1 MKSNIY
7 HSIMIKD
14 ITNDMVKTKIV
25 VSGWVQNIRDHGGV
39 LFLDLRDT
47 TGVLQT
53 VSNDDEMFK
62 GLARESVV
70 KLEGTLRKR
79 DKDTINEKLKSGE
92 VELLVDKLEILGTS
106 LHELPFEIISSKQVQ
121 EDIRLKYRYLDMRND
136 KVKSNILLR
145 SEILHY
151 LRNKMYDLGFT
162 EVQTPILTTSSP
174 EGARDFVVPSR
185 NFKGKFYALPQAPQI
200 YKELLMVGGIGKYFQ
215 VAPCFRDEDARRDRT
230 LEFYQLDLE
239 MSFITEEEVL
249 ELGENIFYDVFTKY
263 SDKEVSKK
271 PFRRIDYMDSMEMYG
286 TDKPD
291 LRNPLVI
298 KDISR
303 VLKNT
308 TFGPFKS
315 SVVKA
320 IVVDGIG
327 DKSNSWFNEV
337 VDYASSVGMPGIG
350 YLTLC
355 KDGTFK
361 GPIDKFLTD
370 KERKELIEYL
380 NMKENSVVFFIA
392 NKVKKVAQ
400 KFAGLIRI
408 ELGKKLDLIDE
419 NKIELCII
427 NNFPMFEY
435 DDKLR
440 KYEFCHNPFSLPHD
454 TKIEYNKDNVEKV
467 LAYQYDFVCNGNE
480 MASGAIRNNDLDS
493 LVKGFEVVGYTRD
506 EVEKRFSSLF
516 TAFKYGCP
524 PHGGMALGIDRIL
537 MIIKDEINLREVQAF
552 PTSTSGQDLM
562 MGSPS
567 VLDKKQLDELGIK
580 IKEE

>member
-1 MKSNIY
+1 
-7 HSIMIKD
+7 
-14 ITNDMVKTKIV
+14 
-25 VSGWVQNIRDHGGV
+25 
-39 LFLDLRDT
+39 
-47 TGVLQT
+47 
-53 VSNDDEMFK
+53 
-62 GLARESVV
+62 
-70 KLEGTLRKR
+70 
-79 DKDTINEKLKSGE
+79 
-92 VELLVDKLEILGTS
+92 
-106 LHELPFEIISSKQVQ
+106 
-121 EDIRLKYRYLDMRND
+121 
-136 KVKSNILLR
+136 
-145 SEILHY
+145 
-151 LRNKMYDLGFT
+151 
-162 EVQTPILTTSSP
+162 
-174 EGARDFVVPSR
+174 
-185 NFKGKFYALPQAPQI
+185 
-200 YKELLMVGGIGKYFQ
+200 
-215 VAPCFRDEDARRDRT
+215 
-230 LEFYQLDLE
+230 
-239 MSFITEEEVL
+239 
-249 ELGENIFYDVFTKY
+249 
-263 SDKEVSKK
+263 
-271 PFRRIDYMDSMEMYG
+271 
-286 TDKPD
+286 
-291 LRNPLVI
+291 
-298 KDISR
+298 
-303 VLKNT
+303 
-308 TFGPFKS
+308 
-315 SVVKA
+315 
-320 IVVDGIG
+320 
-327 DKSNSWFNEV
+327 
-337 VDYASSVGMPGIG
+337 
-350 YLTLC
+350 
-355 KDGTFK
+355 
-361 GPIDKFLTD
+361 
-370 KERKELIEYL
+370 
-380 NMKENSVVFFIA
+380 MKENSVVFFIA